1 MPRIISTLTTG
12 QEYVNH
18 VTLGDG
24 SVRPAFAIKING
36 GNGLTNL
43 NGILVQGAETEV
55 TREQVEEL
63 KKNAVFNLHVRNG
76 FVTIYDGKQDKEV
89 PLADL
94 NQRDESAPFTPADVE
109 ELYETGEI
117 AVPLEE
123 YVPDKGKKRRS

>member
-12 QEYVNH
+12 QTYVNH
-18 VTLGDG
+18 APQGDG
-24 SVRPAFAIKING
+24 TVRPVFAIDING

-63 KKNAVFNLHVRNG
+63 KKNAVFNLHVKNG
-76 FVTIYDGKQDKEV
+76 FVTVYDGKQDKEV
-89 PLADL
+89 PLANL

-123 YVPDKGKKRRS
+123 YVPDNAKKRRA

>member
-12 QEYVNH
+12 QTYVNH
-18 VTLGDG
+18 APQGDG
-24 SVRPAFAIKING
+24 TVRPVFAIDING

-55 TREQVEEL
+55 TNEQVEQL
-63 KKNAVFNLHVRNG
+63 KQNAVFNLHVKNG
-76 FVTIYDGKQDKEV
+76 FVTVYDGKQDKEV

-117 AVPLEE
+117 TVPLEE
-123 YVPDKGKKRRS
+123 YVPDNAKKRRA

>member
-1 MPRIISTLTTG
+1 MKNAP
-12 QEYVNH
+12 
-18 VTLGDG
+18 D
-24 SVRPAFAIKING
+24 ING

-55 TREQVEEL
+55 TNEQVEQL
-63 KKNAVFNLHVRNG
+63 KQNAVFNLHVKNG
-76 FVTIYDGKQDKEV
+76 FVTVYDGKQDKEV
-89 PLADL
+89 PLANL

-123 YVPDKGKKRRS
+123 YVPDNAKKRRA